1 MNATAILVK
10 MMRLAL
16 TLSTRTRV
24 TVSLVTREHTARQVN
39 VDKDGPGTHV
49 IVICVVTLHVPN
61 TRCGQSRSAGTS
73 YDTVF
78 T

>member
-24 TVSLVTREHTARQVN
+24 TVSLVTREHTANLVS
-39 VDKDGPGTHV
+39 V
-49 IVICVVTLHVPN
+49 
-61 TRCGQSRSAGTS
+61 
-73 YDTVF
+73 
-78 T
+78 

>member
-1 MNATAILVK
+1 MNAEAVLVNT
-10 MMRLAL
+10 MRRAL

-24 TVSLVTREHTARQVN
+24 TVSLVTWQRTARQVN

-61 TRCGQSRSAGTS
+61 TRCGQSRSAGTR

-78 T
+78 S